1 MSIAPVDPRTGH
13 VESRPTPSPTGR
25 HRSHPAPRLDA
36 GRETSSRRLIRDT
49 RVLTLRI
56 LRRWSRDMANVMQ
69 SVVMPVGLLL
79 AMNIVLGDGIEQVT
93 GHSALYGLIPLASI
107 VGAMTGALVGG
118 IGLMRERASGLMSR
132 LWVLRVHRAAGP
144 LARLLADTV
153 RILAITV
160 IALIVGVVLG
170 FRFHQGPLHALMWLF
185 VPVLFGV
192 AFSGLVITV
201 CLWTSNTFVPQA
213 TEVIVAILMFF
224 STGFVPLDQFPHWL
238 QPAVEHQPLSYAV
251 EAMKGLSLG
260 GPVLEPTV
268 ATLLWSAG
276 VLGLCAVPMAIGYR
290 RSSMR
295 G

>member
-1 MSIAPVDPRTGH
+1 MSIAPIDPRTGPR
-13 VESRPTPSPTGR
+13 EQRPTATPAGR
-25 HRSHPAPRLDA
+25 HRSPAPRHDSA
-36 GRETSSRRLIRDT
+36 REAPSLRLVRDT
-49 RVLTLRI
+49 CVLTLRI
-56 LRRWSRDMANVMQ
+56 LRRWSRDPANVMQ

-93 GHSALYGLIPLASI
+93 GRSALYGLIPLAAM

-118 IGLMRERASGLMSR
+118 IGLMRERATGLMAR
-132 LWVLRVHRAAGP
+132 LWVLRMHRAAGA
-144 LARLLADTV
+144 LSRLLADAA
-153 RILAITV
+153 RILAIT
-160 IALIVGVVLG
+160 LIVLVVGAVLG
-170 FRFHQGPLHALMWLF
+170 FRFQQGLLGALMWLLI
-185 VPVLFGV
+185 PVMFGV
-192 AFSGLVITV
+192 AFSAIVITV

-213 TEVIVAILMFF
+213 TEVLVAILMFF

-260 GPVLEPTV
+260 GPVLEPTI
-268 ATLLWSAG
+268 ATLLWSVG
-276 VLGLCAVPMAIGYR
+276 VLGLCCVPMAIGYR

>member
-1 MSIAPVDPRTGH
+1 MSIAPIDPRTGPR
-13 VESRPTPSPTGR
+13 EQRSTPPVNGR
-25 HRSHPAPRLDA
+25 HRSNPAPAPSA
-36 GRETSSRRLIRDT
+36 GRGTSSRRLVRDT
-49 RVLTLRI
+49 RVLTMRI

-93 GHSALYGLIPLASI
+93 GRSALYGLIPLAAI

-118 IGLMRERASGLMSR
+118 IGLMRERAAGLMAR
-132 LWVLRVHRAAGP
+132 LWVLRMHRAAGA
-144 LARLLADTV
+144 LSRLTADAI

-160 IALIVGVVLG
+160 IVLVVGVVLG
-170 FRFHQGPLHALMWLF
+170 FRFHQGPLGALLWLC

-192 AFSGLVITV
+192 AFSAIVITV

-213 TEVIVAILMFF
+213 TEVLVAIMMFF
-224 STGFVPLDQFPHWL
+224 STGFVPLDQFPGWL

-260 GPVLEPTV
+260 GPVLEPTI